1 MNIRSLIRNKFFLFF
16 CFFIFFFSFF
26 FNKKYADLGVFPIDT
41 FLHFD
46 SALGILNGKIPVR
59 DYWVVSGL
67 AVDYLQSF
75 FFLLFGVSWNSYTL
89 HSSLFNGLLSVTTFF
104 YLNIRGL
111 SIFLSFIYSIFFS
124 VLAYPIS
131 GVPFLDF
138 HAVFF
143 CLLAFY
149 LISISFYVKKPKF
162 IWCFVSFFLFISFLS
177 KQVPVAYFVL
187 ILFFLSPIY
196 LKYKDDYSPFFF
208 ISISTLIYAL
218 FICIYFFFYEISF
231 KDFYYQYI
239 QHPLTIGNSRL
250 ENLEI
255 KISTFFNKFKF
266 ILIPLFLNII
276 LILNKIKK
284 KNFEDFFSFL
294 VFLALVLCL
303 LYYQILT
310 KNQIL
315 IYFLTTLSFA
325 ILHIEI
331 HKKDFV
337 LKKTFSTLTLFF
349 VLFVTLKYHY
359 EFNEKRKFH
368 DLQHANL
375 KASISAGLIDSR
387 LDGLMW
393 LTTEYNDPIKEIE
406 ILRLVKNK
414 ILASEKKIFLV
425 SHYKFLDS
433 VTNNKI
439 YYLARSYTIDNAS
452 FPINNN
458 LSFEKYKKYLVNLIK
473 KKNIDEI
480 YFIKTEKIDFAVI
493 SNYFDKKCYE
503 ILFDEIFMKIK
514 MNIECLN

>member
-1 MNIRSLIRNKFFLFF
+1 
-16 CFFIFFFSFF
+16 
-26 FNKKYADLGVFPIDT
+26 
-41 FLHFD
+41 
-46 SALGILNGKIPVR
+46 
-59 DYWVVSGL
+59 
-67 AVDYLQSF
+67 
-75 FFLLFGVSWNSYTL
+75 
-89 HSSLFNGLLSVTTFF
+89 
-104 YLNIRGL
+104 
-111 SIFLSFIYSIFFS
+111 
-124 VLAYPIS
+124 
-131 GVPFLDF
+131 
-138 HAVFF
+138 
-143 CLLAFY
+143 
-149 LISISFYVKKPKF
+149 
-162 IWCFVSFFLFISFLS
+162 
-177 KQVPVAYFVL
+177 
-187 ILFFLSPIY
+187 
-196 LKYKDDYSPFFF
+196 
-208 ISISTLIYAL
+208 
-218 FICIYFFFYEISF
+218 
-231 KDFYYQYI
+231 
-239 QHPLTIGNSRL
+239 
-250 ENLEI
+250 
-255 KISTFFNKFKF
+255 
-266 ILIPLFLNII
+266 
-276 LILNKIKK
+276 
-284 KNFEDFFSFL
+284 
-294 VFLALVLCL
+294 LALVLCL

-368 DLQHANL
+368 DLQHTNL

-458 LSFEKYKKYLVNLIK
+458 LSFEEYKKYLVNLIK